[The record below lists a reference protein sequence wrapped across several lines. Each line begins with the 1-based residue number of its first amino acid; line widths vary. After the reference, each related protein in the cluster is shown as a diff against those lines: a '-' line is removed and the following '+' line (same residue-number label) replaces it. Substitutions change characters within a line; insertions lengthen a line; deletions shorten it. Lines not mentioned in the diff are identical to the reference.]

1 MAVGAAR
8 TEQWL
13 QGSREETLGD
23 ALGSSRV
30 FAWG

>member
-1 MAVGAAR
+1 MAVGAAC

-13 QGSREETLGD
+13 QGSGEETLGD

-30 FAWG
+30 SAWG